1 MQLPVAPLVCLQSHL
16 CILSLTTMASESLC
30 HVSCKR
36 NQRPLSEVVAVYPKI
51 FLFVYANYSG
61 APLNLAQT
69 PPPNR
74 HFEQYGRKRKNERKK
89 PLCRHKRYEALSKFS
104 WLLVKVTEA
113 VYSKSRIMFATVR
126 HNYLQTC
133 LSPAPS

>member
-1 MQLPVAPLVCLQSHL
+1 MLEAVRGRQGPRPPAQPPPAARPARQAWPPRAPGSVHPRGRLRALL
-16 CILSLTTMASESLC
+16 GRRLL
-30 HVSCKR
+30 
-36 NQRPLSEVVAVYPKI
+36 
-51 FLFVYANYSG
+51 SG

-69 PPPNR
+69 PPNR
-74 HFEQYGRKRKNERKK
+74 HFEQYGRKRKNERRK
-89 PLCRHKRYEALSKFS
+89 PLCRRKCYEKLSKFS
-104 WLLVKVTEA
+104 WLLVKVAEA